1 MAAEKKKEKAEVA
14 PEAEAEKIDVKQLWM
29 ATDALQKAKAM
40 RNYFQLEKDKINA
53 FWEISKRELEAV
65 RAELRNKEREKAEMY
80 ERHQVELKVYKQ
92 KMRHV
97 LYEQKVQVANFK
109 LESER
114 TLKNKQEEHRE
125 KENDLHRDIRDMKL
139 LLREQDL
146 LHRDARATLKEQ
158 HDKEITDQLHD
169 AERSMKELHLKY
181 DKKIKSLREEME
193 TRRKEDIE
201 VIERRKEDHVRE
213 LREMHDKAFQ
223 EIKDYYNEIT
233 SSNLET
239 IKTLKDE
246 VYTRKKSEARAEKA
260 MFDIAQTNKRL
271 TEPLTK
277 ARNQKKQLEME
288 LAHFKRDQAAL
299 KTAKQ
304 ELRQLEQRVKTLL
317 WEHEVL
323 VQRYGKLTEERDVI
337 FSKFNAMLQ
346 EIQQKAVFKR
356 VLLHRKLEVVGSQL
370 ERKDAQLAEI
380 FKSTNVDPAS
390 IPNVERKLE
399 DLVESKNKTIED
411 LQRLLAEVTQH
422 HEKAVVSYEEYLR
435 QNGVPGLKAI

>member
-1 MAAEKKKEKAEVA
+1 MSKPDEPVEEKVDA
-14 PEAEAEKIDVKQLWM
+14 KQLWM

-65 RAELRNKEREKAEMY
+65 RSELRNKEREKAEMY

-97 LYEQKVQVANFK
+97 LYEQKVQVAHMK
-109 LESER
+109 LEAER

-125 KENDLHRDIRDMKL
+125 KENDLRRDIRDMKL

-146 LHRDARATLKEQ
+146 MHRDARATLKEQ
-158 HDKEITDQLHD
+158 HDKEITEQLRD

-181 DKKIKSLREEME
+181 DKKIKTLREEME
-193 TRRKEDIE
+193 TKRKADIE
-201 VIERRKEDHVRE
+201 SIEQRKQDHVDE
-213 LREMHDKAFQ
+213 LCALHDKAFQ
-223 EIKDYYNEIT
+223 DIKDYYNEIT

-246 VYTRKKSEARAEKA
+246 VYTRKKAEARAEKA

-277 ARNQKKQLEME
+277 ARNQKKQLDMEMSNYE
-288 LAHFKRDQAAL
+288 RDMAAL

-304 ELRQLEQRVKTLL
+304 QLRQLEKRVKNLM

-323 VQRYGKLTEERDVI
+323 GQRYAKLEEERDMI
-337 FSKFNAMLQ
+337 FEKYNTMLQ

-356 VLLHRKLEVVGSQL
+356 VLVHRKIEVVNSQL
-370 ERKDAQLAEI
+370 ERKDAQLAEV
-380 FKSTNVDPAS
+380 FKTSNVDPSS

-399 DLVESKNKTIED
+399 DLVDGKNQTIED
-411 LQRLLAEVTQH
+411 LQRLLAEVTQQ
-422 HEKAVVSYEEYLR
+422 HERAVVAYETYLR
-435 QNGVPGLKAI
+435 QNGEPGLQAS